1 MLILITGIEVG
12 TAYALL
18 AIGFSLIWGVARLLN
33 FTYVVSYMIAAYLVY
48 VMTTLSGLNYF
59 LSGLISIIITTLLG
73 MATYKLFL
81 ERVRGQDLV
90 VIMLSLVLTLFLSEW
105 VFYLFGNQ
113 IRYVAPT
120 IPGFVTIFDVQVLNQ
135 HLFALGI
142 ILIVIIAMWAF
153 LSKTKLG
160 VAIRAT
166 AQDREV
172 VNLMGISEKKIS
184 LLVMGIGTALAA
196 ICGVVISPLYAVEPH
211 MWLNPMLVI
220 LAAVILGGLGSFKG
234 SIIGAYVLA
243 FVEVSVTFLLPNGA
257 FVKGAFALAL
267 MVLVLLIRPEGLFG
281 IMFEEERL

>member
-1 MLILITGIEVG
+1 MQILIVGIEVG
-12 TAYALL
+12 TTYALL

-33 FTYVVSYMIAAYLVY
+33 FTYVVFYMIAAYLVY
-48 VMTTLSGLNYF
+48 VLNTLAGWNYF
-59 LSGLISIIITTLLG
+59 LAGILSIIITIILG
-73 MATYKLFL
+73 MATYKLLL
-81 ERVRGQDLV
+81 ERVRAQEIV
-90 VIMLSLVLTLFLSEW
+90 VIMVSMVLALFLAQW
-105 VFYLFGNQ
+105 VFYIFSNK
-113 IRYVAPT
+113 IRYVAPMIEGFIT
-120 IPGFVTIFDVQVLNQ
+120 ISGVQVLKQ
-135 HLFALGI
+135 HIFALAI
-142 ILIVIIAMWAF
+142 ILLVIVGMWAF

-184 LLVMGIGTALAA
+184 FLVTGIGTAMAA
-196 ICGVVISPLYAVEPH
+196 ICGVVVAPLYAVEPF
-211 MWLNPMLVI
+211 MWFNPLLVV

-267 MVLVLLIRPEGLFG
+267 MVTVLLVRPEGLFG
-281 IMFEEERL
+281 VMFEEERL

>member
-1 MLILITGIEVG
+1 MQILITGIEVG

-33 FTYVVSYMIAAYLVY
+33 FTYVVFYMIAAYLVF
-48 VMTTLSGLNYF
+48 VLNTLAGWNYF
-59 LSGLISIIITTLLG
+59 LAGILSIIITTILG
-73 MATYKLFL
+73 LATYKLLL
-81 ERVRGQDLV
+81 ERVRGQEIV
-90 VIMLSLVLTLFLSEW
+90 VIMVSMVLALFLAQW
-105 VFYLFGNQ
+105 VFYIFSNK
-113 IRYVAPT
+113 IRYVAPMIEGFIT
-120 IPGFVTIFDVQVLNQ
+120 ISGVQVLKQ
-135 HLFALGI
+135 HLFALAI
-142 ILIVIIAMWAF
+142 ILVVIVGMWAF

-166 AQDREV
+166 AQDREA

-184 LLVMGIGTALAA
+184 FLVTGIGTAMAA
-196 ICGVVISPLYAVEPH
+196 ICGVVVSPLYAVEPF
-211 MWLNPMLVI
+211 MWFNPLLVI

-267 MVLVLLIRPEGLFG
+267 MVTVLLVRPEGLFG
-281 IMFEEERL
+281 VMFEEERL